1 LSSSK
6 DVEEFLAYNGGAE
19 IEFVQ
24 ENIEFIPPA
33 VRLDKVFT
41 VFVLLAHLSFAIET
55 NKLVI

>member
-1 LSSSK
+1 
-6 DVEEFLAYNGGAE
+6 VEEFLAYNGGAE